1 MQQDVLLHFWVIFF
15 KMRWKYENCKLLTSS
30 TALYLSK
37 LDEKTVRGYRAEISR
52 KMQHK
57 GSVLR
62 QGHKKCTNLPPI
74 FHRLPTTQYVYVEK
88 FHFLWLNRKA

>member
-1 MQQDVLLHFWVIFF
+1 M
-15 KMRWKYENCKLLTSS
+15 ENS
-30 TALYLSK
+30 
-37 LDEKTVRGYRAEISR
+37 

-88 FHFLWLNRKA
+88 FHFFTVETITNRNVNYVNTSQEFQKLYI

>member
-37 LDEKTVRGYRAEISR
+37 LDGKTVRGYRAEISR

-57 GSVLR
+57 GSVLQ